1 MSSETAETFEVFPWN
16 KNLETGIG
24 IIDEQH
30 RQLVVLLNRLAAHL
44 ADKSCALTLQA
55 VFQDLA
61 AYVDYHFQTEE
72 EIWRAHFSGDLLL
85 EGHQAMHAGFIH
97 QLSAWQQADDQGK
110 PLDEVISDLLGFLT
124 HWLAYHI
131 LDSDRRMAKVVLA
144 LQQGMSKAEAK
155 QHADLAMSG
164 AMKVLID
171 TVLGMYDSL
180 SARTLELLRERTER
194 RRAEEA
200 LRASEERWRFV
211 LDGAGDGVWDWDV
224 ANGEVYRSNDCSS
237 ILSLLDGD
245 AAASG
250 AVHPDDLDRLRIALQ
265 AHLEGRSET
274 FVNEH
279 RVVRPNGQWSWV
291 LTRGKVMARDAQG
304 KPLRMIGTHSDITE
318 RELAVMFFQNT
329 QECMVVLDRDRR
341 IIAVNPAFRTI
352 SGWEVEEVVGRAFFP
367 MCSPENINGSALEPI
382 VFDTAGFWS
391 GERYLTCADGQSKP
405 IFLDLS
411 TVSNPDDSPNY
422 HIALLRDLS
431 AQKSSEENLW
441 RQTNF
446 DVLTGLPNRFMIADR
461 LDQQLATLPA
471 LGERQLALLVLDLDR
486 LRDVNTLYGRVR
498 GDGVIQQLANRL
510 AAYLGTQGMLGR
522 MGGDEFVIVLP
533 DISAPDQLEQ
543 LALGVLEQFAKPFLI
558 DGESCYLAGSL
569 GLALAPNDA
578 SDSENLFRHA
588 EQAMYQAKA
597 LGSNRHAYFADFMQR
612 GAQIRTRLANE
623 LRHALQAGQLVV
635 HYQPIVDLQ
644 SGAIVKAEALLRWQH
659 PEFGAVSPATFIP
672 IAEECGIIVE
682 IGDWVFREAV
692 RQAALWRQ
700 QQSDFQISINMSPR
714 QFDFDE
720 VLPGDPYGWFA
731 FLKDSGMQGDMIVV
745 EITEGVM
752 MSDRPQ
758 VMAAMHN
765 MRQQG
770 FLMSLDDFGT
780 GYSSLS
786 YLQRYPIDF
795 IKVDR
800 SFVQHLE
807 AGGRQLALCE
817 AMIAMAHKLGIRVV
831 AEGIETEQQRDL
843 LRAAGCDFGQGFLYS
858 RAVDRETFG
867 HLLTQAARQ
876 PAWH

>member
-30 RQLVVLLNRLAAHL
+30 RQLVLLLNRLAAHL
-44 ADKSCALTLQA
+44 ADKSSALTLQG
-55 VFQDLA
+55 VFHDLA

-72 EIWRAHFSGDLLL
+72 EIWHAHFSGDPWLAA
-85 EGHQAMHAGFIH
+85 HQGMHAGFID
-97 QLSAWQQADDQGK
+97 QITAWQQADDQGK

-131 LDSDRRMAKVVLA
+131 LDSDRRMVKVVLA
-144 LQQGMSKAEAK
+144 LQQGMNMADAK
-155 QHADLAMSG
+155 QHADQAMSG

-180 SARTLELLRERTER
+180 SARTLDLLRERTER

-211 LDGAGDGVWDWDV
+211 LDGAGDGVWDWNV
-224 ANGEVYRSNDCSS
+224 ANGEVYRSNTCSS
-237 ILSLLDGD
+237 IHALLDGD
-245 AAASG
+245 ASASG
-250 AVHPDDLDRLRIALQ
+250 VVHPDDLDRLRVALQ
-265 AHLEGRSET
+265 NHLEGRSEA

-329 QECMVVLDRDRR
+329 QEGMVVLDRDRR
-341 IIAVNPAFRTI
+341 IITVNPAFRTI
-352 SGWEVEEVVGRAFFP
+352 SGWEPESIVGREFFP
-367 MCSPENINGSALEPI
+367 MCSAENSQGSALEPI

-391 GERYLTCADGQSKP
+391 GERYLSCADGTCKP

-411 TVSNPDDSPNY
+411 TVCNPDDSPNY
-422 HIALLRDLS
+422 HIALLRDLT

-446 DVLTGLPNRFMIADR
+446 DALTGLPNRFMISDR
-461 LDQQLATLPA
+461 LAQQLASLPA
-471 LGERQLALLVLDLDR
+471 ESGRQLALLVLDLDR
-486 LRDVNTLYGRVR
+486 LRDVNTVYGRAR
-498 GDGVIQQLANRL
+498 GDGVIQQLAKRL
-510 AAYLGTQGMLGR
+510 LAYLGGQGMLGR

-533 DISAPDQLEQ
+533 EISDPDQLER
-543 LALGVLEQFAKPFLI
+543 LALGVLDQLAEPFLI

-578 SDSENLFRHA
+578 CDGENLFRHA

-659 PEFGAVSPATFIP
+659 PEFGLVSPTTFIP
-672 IAEECGIIVE
+672 IAEECGLIVE

-692 RQAALWRQ
+692 SQAAVWRQ
-700 QQSDFQISINMSPR
+700 QQPGFQISVNMSPR
-714 QFDFDE
+714 QFPLDDD
-720 VLPGDPYGWFA
+720 LPEDLYGWFA
-731 FLKDSGMQGDMIVV
+731 FLRDRALHGDMVVV

-752 MSDRPQ
+752 MSDQPQ
-758 VMAAMHN
+758 VMAAMNN

-770 FLMSLDDFGT
+770 FSMSLDDFGT
-780 GYSSLS
+780 GYSSFS

-807 AGGRQLALCE
+807 VNGRQLALCE

-867 HLLTQAARQ
+867 DLLAQAASQ
-876 PAWH
+876 PVLH